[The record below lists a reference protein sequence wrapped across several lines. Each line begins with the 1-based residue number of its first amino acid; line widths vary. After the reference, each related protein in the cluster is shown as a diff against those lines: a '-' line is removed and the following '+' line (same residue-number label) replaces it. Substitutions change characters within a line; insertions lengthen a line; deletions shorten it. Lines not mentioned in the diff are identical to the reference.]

1 MDLKLKKEYLYTE
14 HNYYTLYKGFC
25 QMKKLSDQEK
35 IDIVSRYQQG
45 ESMIKLSKFYG
56 IARQSIAS
64 ILKVRKV
71 EIRNGK

>member
-1 MDLKLKKEYLYTE
+1 
-14 HNYYTLYKGFC
+14 
-25 QMKKLSDQEK
+25 MKKLSDQEK
-35 IDIVSRYQQG
+35 IDVVSRYQKG
-45 ESMIKLSKFYG
+45 ESMTKLGQVYG